1 MHCIASV
8 GASIWW
14 EMQRGV
20 RIITRS
26 RRSNYRR
33 RSRKILWK
41 KSCLKGNFKRLQKL
55 KIQDRV
61 PRPTLIECAIWN
73 WESKKEKDL
82 RLLAAERLH
91 QIWNWV
97 EGKVLFGT
105 HPVKRG
111 RKSHFLSGI
120 LNRDTYIQ
128 VGFSKKKPL
137 ENANNICQCCCEG
150 GPLCVVAAGSWWT
163 EDVTECYKRSSVY
176 VVQTMHYAAIPM

>member
-1 MHCIASV
+1 
-8 GASIWW
+8 
-14 EMQRGV
+14 MQRGV

-26 RRSNYRR
+26 RRRNCRR
-33 RSRKILWK
+33 RSRKISWK
-41 KSCLKGNFKRLQKL
+41 KSCFKGNFKRLQKL

-120 LNRDTYIQ
+120 LNRDTYLQ
-128 VGFSKKKPL
+128 VGFLKKEAFGECQQYLSVMLWRWSSMCRCCRFMVSWRCNWMLQEIFSICSPH
-137 ENANNICQCCCEG
+137 NALCCY
-150 GPLCVVAAGSWWT
+150 PNVKL
-163 EDVTECYKRSSVY
+163 SVRNLSLN
-176 VVQTMHYAAIPM
+176 TL